1 MWETHLKAI
10 LMGCYLHSL
19 FLAVVLQAYGFLV
32 FFFIET
38 SYIRDS
44 FDHYKQFQSNPRTNG
59 LQSMR

>member
-10 LMGCYLHSL
+10 LMGCYLYSL
-19 FLAVVLQAYGFLV
+19 FLAVVLQAYGFFV
-32 FFFIET
+32 FFFFTET

-59 LQSMR
+59 L